1 MTEIPTIADCR
12 AEIQEGLVGVLGNAF
27 GTELTDVRS
36 YLPQT
41 PPPATAWIELMG
53 VEAGDT
59 LNLPYAQARA
69 TWRVTVTARPG
80 MAVAD
85 ATAWLDRVAQVMLSL
100 DVGGISIS
108 EYVAI
113 SGDALASPLPAVR
126 ITIKTIITRKAK

>member
-12 AEIQEGLVGVLGNAF
+12 AEIQEGLVGILGKAF
-27 GTELTDVRS
+27 GTELNDVRS

-53 VEAGDT
+53 VEAGD
-59 LNLPYAQARA
+59 NQGLPYAQARA

-85 ATAWLDRVAQVMLSL
+85 ATAWLDRVAQIMLSL

-126 ITIKTIITRKAK
+126 ITIKTIIARKAK

>member
-1 MTEIPTIADCR
+1 MTEIPTITDCR
-12 AEIQEGLVGVLGNAF
+12 AEIQEGLVGVLGEAF

-53 VEAGDT
+53 VEAGET
-59 LNLPYAQARA
+59 QNLPYAQARA

-85 ATAWLDRVAQVMLSL
+85 ATAWLDRVAQVMLTL

>member
-12 AEIQEGLVGVLGNAF
+12 AEIQEGLVGILGKAF

-59 LNLPYAQARA
+59 QNLPYAQARA

>member
-12 AEIQEGLVGVLGNAF
+12 AEIQEGLVGILGKAF

-53 VEAGDT
+53 VEAGD
-59 LNLPYAQARA
+59 NQGLPYAQARA

-126 ITIKTIITRKAK
+126 ITIRTIITRKAK

>member
-12 AEIQEGLVGVLGNAF
+12 AEIQEGLVGVLGQAF
-27 GTELTDVRS
+27 GTELNDVRS

-59 LNLPYAQARA
+59 QNLPYAQARA

>member
-12 AEIQEGLVGVLGNAF
+12 AEIQEGLVGILGNAF
-27 GTELTDVRS
+27 GTEITDVRS

-59 LNLPYAQARA
+59 QNLPYAQARA

>member
-1 MTEIPTIADCR
+1 MTQIPTIAACR
-12 AEIQEGLVGVLGNAF
+12 AEIQEGLVGVLGAAF
-27 GTELTDVRS
+27 GTDLNDVRA

-59 LNLPYAQARA
+59 QNLPYAQARA

-126 ITIKTIITRKAK
+126 ITIKTIITRKAE

>member
-27 GTELTDVRS
+27 GTELNDVRA

-59 LNLPYAQARA
+59 QNLPYAQARA

-126 ITIKTIITRKAK
+126 ITLKTIITRKAK

>member
-12 AEIQEGLVGVLGNAF
+12 AEIQEGLVGILGNAF

-53 VEAGDT
+53 VEAGD
-59 LNLPYAQARA
+59 NQGLPYAQARA

-85 ATAWLDRVAQVMLSL
+85 ATAWLDRVAQVMLTL

>member
-12 AEIQEGLVGVLGNAF
+12 AEIQEGLVGILGNAF
-27 GTELTDVRS
+27 GTELNDVRS

-59 LNLPYAQARA
+59 QNLPYAQARA

>member
-12 AEIQEGLVGVLGNAF
+12 AEIQEGLVGVLGKAF

-53 VEAGDT
+53 VEAGET
-59 LNLPYAQARA
+59 QNLPYAQARA

>member
-1 MTEIPTIADCR
+1 MTELPTIGGCR
-12 AEIQEGLVGVLGNAF
+12 DELQEALVGILGNAF
-27 GTELTDVRS
+27 GTELNDVRA

-59 LNLPYAQARA
+59 QSLPYGQARA

-85 ATAWLDRVAQVMLSL
+85 ATAWLDRVSQVMLTL
-100 DVGGISIS
+100 DVGGISVS
-108 EYVAI
+108 EYIAV

-126 ITIKTIITRKAK
+126 ITLKTIITRKAK

>member
-12 AEIQEGLVGVLGNAF
+12 AEIQEGLVGILGNAF

-59 LNLPYAQARA
+59 QNLPYAQARA

-85 ATAWLDRVAQVMLSL
+85 ATAWLDRVAQIMLSL

>member
-12 AEIQEGLVGVLGNAF
+12 AEIQEGLVGILGNAF

-53 VEAGDT
+53 VEAGD
-59 LNLPYAQARA
+59 NQALPYAQARA

>member
-12 AEIQEGLVGVLGNAF
+12 AEIQEGLVGVLGRAF
-27 GTELTDVRS
+27 GTELNDVRS

-59 LNLPYAQARA
+59 QNLPYAQARA

>member
-12 AEIQEGLVGVLGNAF
+12 AEIQEGLVGILGKAF
-27 GTELTDVRS
+27 ETELNDVRS

-53 VEAGDT
+53 VEAGD
-59 LNLPYAQARA
+59 NQGLPYAQARA

>member
-12 AEIQEGLVGVLGNAF
+12 AEIQEGLVGILGTAF

-59 LNLPYAQARA
+59 QGLPYAQARA

>member
-12 AEIQEGLVGVLGNAF
+12 AEIQEGLVGILGNAF
-27 GTELTDVRS
+27 GTELNDVRF

-53 VEAGDT
+53 VEAGD
-59 LNLPYAQARA
+59 NQGLPYAQARA

>member
-12 AEIQEGLVGVLGNAF
+12 AEIQEGLVGVLGKAF
-27 GTELTDVRS
+27 GTELNDVRS

-59 LNLPYAQARA
+59 QNLPYAQARA

>member
-12 AEIQEGLVGVLGNAF
+12 AEIQEGLVGILGQAF
-27 GTELTDVRS
+27 GTELNDVRS

-59 LNLPYAQARA
+59 QNLPYAQARA

>member
-1 MTEIPTIADCR
+1 MTELPTIADCR
-12 AEIQEGLVGVLGNAF
+12 AEIQEGLVGILGNAF
-27 GTELTDVRS
+27 GTELNDVRS

-53 VEAGDT
+53 VEAGDNQ
-59 LNLPYAQARA
+59 NLPYAQARA